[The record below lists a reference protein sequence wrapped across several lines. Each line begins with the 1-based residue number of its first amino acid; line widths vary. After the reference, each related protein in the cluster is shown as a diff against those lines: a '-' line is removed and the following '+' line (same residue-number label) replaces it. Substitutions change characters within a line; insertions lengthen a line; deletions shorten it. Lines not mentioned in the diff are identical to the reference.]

1 MVAVELR
8 LKLLVVT
15 VKLAELDVAATVA
28 EAGTLRIELLSA
40 SVTLAPPVGAV
51 WFKVTVQVLE
61 ELGPIVE
68 GLHASAEMPRVPP
81 RLRVVLT
88 ELPP

>member
-8 LKLLVVT
+8 LKLRVVT
-15 VKLAELDVAATVA
+15 VKLAELDVAATVT

-51 WFKVTVQVLE
+51 WVKVTVQVLE

-68 GLHASAEMPRVPP
+68 GLQASEDTPSEAP
-81 RLRVVLT
+81 RLSVVLT
-88 ELPP
+88 KLPP